1 MPRAHNPPSWPWP
14 TSMPNDPPVGPFT
27 VSKQG
32 FIIEL
37 FSLLQFFF
45 FRIDSRH
52 LVTFPP
58 PSPPPSRRKHCACVP
73 VPCEVKSLVLALSL
87 GSQIFLAKVQSKL
100 RQPDS
105 FVSTL
110 NIEVSSPVGQYQID
124 MNSVWTYFDIVN
136 KYCVLWTLTL
146 IMFLETNEVWI
157 LFFDLRK
164 LDLAII

>member
-1 MPRAHNPPSWPWP
+1 MPRAHNPPSWHH
-14 TSMPNDPPVGPFT
+14 DPRACPMTHQLDPFT

-37 FSLLQFFF
+37 FSLLQFFSLGLIEF
-45 FRIDSRH
+45 SASCNI
-52 LVTFPP
+52 PP
-58 PSPPPSRRKHCACVP
+58 PPLRRKHCACVP